1 MNMTEEQID
10 ILSTRTT
17 RLEVS
22 LTKAINERVRLLKE
36 GFKVKELVQEL
47 NNIRNFIK
55 SDQVKDLFIYSAMLI
70 EYQALL
76 KNVEN
81 ALDAKGKITT
91 N

>member
-1 MNMTEEQID
+1 MTEEQID